1 MRTIDLLYQ
10 AYVDERMESAE
21 SGEEQEAIRQFR
33 NICSKADNSLM
44 KLQGDIWDS
53 MVQYGD
59 SREKQGFI
67 AGFIAHEAGERA
79 CPNPYTGQYCREGI
93 KKFLQS
99 EATETKADRIKKGR

>member
-10 AYVDERMESAE
+10 AYVDERMESTE

-53 MVQYGD
+53 MSSMETAGKNRD
-59 SREKQGFI
+59 S
-67 AGFIAHEAGERA
+67 
-79 CPNPYTGQYCREGI
+79 
-93 KKFLQS
+93 LQ
-99 EATETKADRIKKGR
+99 AL